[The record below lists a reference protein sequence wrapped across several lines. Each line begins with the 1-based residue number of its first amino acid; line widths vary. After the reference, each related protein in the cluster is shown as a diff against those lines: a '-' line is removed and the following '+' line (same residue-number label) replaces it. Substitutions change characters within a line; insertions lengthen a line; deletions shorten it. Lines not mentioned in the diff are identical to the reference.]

1 MGRKLFAA
9 LIAILF
15 VYISLPLLL
24 PVMMGGIFAVLF
36 MPALEKMESRKVPTF
51 LGSALLT
58 VLITMIILI
67 PVGLMIFFGAKSGFQ
82 QLQAIRQM
90 PPRAG
95 GGDWIDG
102 LIDSPHVTS
111 FLDTITKWFPVNID
125 SLKDSAHD
133 VVHST
138 ALKLGDLLGQFLA
151 ALPGVILAT
160 AVTVVSLL
168 FFLMDGRTLTHFL
181 RRNTIFSVTQT
192 DLLFDNLAGMC
203 RSVVLATV
211 ASGVAQ
217 ASIMTLGCLILGVPN
232 VPIIAALIFA
242 GSFIPVIGST
252 PVSIFVILQQFV
264 LGNTQTGIAM
274 IVVGFMVA
282 TVDNFVRPIF
292 LKGTANLHP
301 LVAFVAAFGGLQ
313 AFGFIGVF
321 LGPII
326 AGLFTTSL
334 RIALSPE
341 DSPAHSTP

>member
-9 LIAILF
+9 AIAFLF
-15 VYISLPLLL
+15 IYISLPLLL

-36 MPALEKMESRKVPTF
+36 MPLLEKMETRKVPSF

-58 VLITMIILI
+58 VLITLIILI

-82 QLQAIRQM
+82 QLQAIRQL

-102 LIDSPHVTS
+102 LIDSPHVAPFLEKVTS
-111 FLDTITKWFPVNID
+111 WFPVNID

-138 ALKLGDLLGQFLA
+138 ALKVGDLLGSFLA

-160 AVTVVSLL
+160 AVTVVSLF
-168 FFLMDGRTLTHFL
+168 FFLMDGRTLTHYL
-181 RRNTIFSVTQT
+181 RRNTVFSVGQT
-192 DLLFDNLAGMC
+192 DAIFDNLGSMC
-203 RSVVLATV
+203 RSVVLASV
-211 ASGVAQ
+211 ASGIAQ
-217 ASIMTLGCLILGVPN
+217 TSIMTIGCLVMGIPN
-232 VPIIAALIFA
+232 IPIIAALIFA
-242 GSFIPVIGST
+242 GSFIPVVGST
-252 PVSIFVILQQFV
+252 PVTLFVVLQQFV
-264 LGNTQTGIAM
+264 LGNTQTGIVM
-274 IVVGFMVA
+274 IIVGLMVA
-282 TVDNFVRPIF
+282 TVDNFVRPVF
-292 LKGTANLHP
+292 LKGSGNLHP

-334 RIALSPE
+334 KIALSPE
-341 DSPAHSTP
+341 ESITHIAP